1 MANTASASA
10 ITTRPGPG
18 ATKSTTPTARITVPT
33 TVTAIRRSSL
43 TGSFTSASMPSTPP
57 VLPRDHGPVGE
68 RPHLVGY
75 LRVNRGRQVMP
86 DPGQDDQ
93 PGPTDRRGGAPRGG
107 RAQQRILR
115 AVQDQGWHA
124 ELGQPAAVPFR
135 AGLTALRRG
144 VADAADLVPFGH
156 PAHFLLVDGIGRRR
170 DGASGGHGQRDVTV
184 MALGKP

>member
-43 TGSFTSASMPSTPP
+43 TGSFTSASMPSAPP
-57 VLPRDHGPVGE
+57 VLPRDRGPVGE
-68 RPHLVGY
+68 CPHLVGY
-75 LRVNRGRQVMP
+75 LRVHRGRQVMP
-86 DPGQDDQ
+86 DPGQDDE
-93 PGPTDRRGGAPRGG
+93 PGTPDRRGGAPRGG
-107 RAQQRILR
+107 RAQQRILL

-124 ELGQPAAVPFR
+124 GLGQPTTVPFR
-135 AGLTALRRG
+135 ASLTALRRG

-156 PAHFLLVDGIGRRR
+156 PAHFLLVDGIGR
-170 DGASGGHGQRDVTV
+170 
-184 MALGKP
+184 

>member
-57 VLPRDHGPVGE
+57 VPPRATGSEREGGGE
-68 RPHLVGY
+68 
-75 LRVNRGRQVMP
+75 QA
-86 DPGQDDQ
+86 
-93 PGPTDRRGGAPRGG
+93 DRWG
-107 RAQQRILR
+107 
-115 AVQDQGWHA
+115 V
-124 ELGQPAAVPFR
+124 
-135 AGLTALRRG
+135 GLTGLRRG

-156 PAHFLLVDGIGRRR
+156 PAHFLLVD
-170 DGASGGHGQRDVTV
+170 
-184 MALGKP
+184 